1 MYALDTNLFP
11 IVINE
16 SQTRLNTED
25 LGLWRAAGLH
35 IDEQGFVMRSN
46 TEDFHYPERRAVMR
60 EDMIANALIWLLS
73 KIVNFIASG
82 DSIDSVF
89 PQQPTSPNGIIGI
102 NHMVL
107 LERWKELETELDMW
121 YRGLPETFKPCAQLP
136 PVLDGSIP
144 IDSPRAIFPEIWYNI
159 SICASAMQLYCMA
172 RIVLLMNKPH
182 ESTARRSTL
191 ATRLDSYRSI
201 ELEVRHH
208 SYQICGIA
216 LGRPE
221 GSVRIQQ
228 VQPLFVAGQCLTE
241 ARERK
246 AVLGFL
252 RGIEEDLGWATD
264 YRVKKLLGEWKWDD
278 G

>member
-1 MYALDTNLFP
+1 
-11 IVINE
+11 
-16 SQTRLNTED
+16 
-25 LGLWRAAGLH
+25 
-35 IDEQGFVMRSN
+35 
-46 TEDFHYPERRAVMR
+46 MR

-144 IDSPRAIFPEIWYNI
+144 MDSPRAIFPEIWYNI